1 MSIVPVLLGGDL
13 NAYSVALSFFNKYS
27 VLSHAFMRYR
37 CGATDNS
44 KFIKTHL
51 CSGLDD
57 SKIAMPELLKF
68 ARAHSTDE
76 LFLVPCSDS
85 YVSLLEAERDV
96 LSRYYSMHIPTRE
109 HFRIL
114 GDKGS
119 FYKVIDKKGI
129 PYPKTEIL
137 RFGENPENKFGSFD
151 GKVVVKP
158 SSSSEYWKHP
168 FFDMQKVYFPKN
180 KEEAQKAVNDIF
192 LSGYRKEIILQ
203 ERIVRAT
210 DRVLTTFSDNRGR
223 VSRAVYG
230 EVILEESGKTSQ
242 GNHSAIISLPLDDIC
257 FSLVDFLNEIGYKG
271 FANFDVLS
279 TGKEKYVLEVNLRQG
294 RSSDYLRGAD
304 VNIAELL
311 VENKRYGK
319 VNIDFSYKE
328 FYWHYPKHID
338 VMRYSENEWGK
349 RRADLL
355 YEAGKSISPYRNKE
369 EGTVRKLYVMIHNYR
384 LGKALRQ
391 QYLER
396 REV

>member
-27 VLSHAFMRYR
+27 VTSHAFMRYR

-57 SKIAMPELLKF
+57 SKIALPELLKF
-68 ARAHSTDE
+68 AKAHSSDE
-76 LFLVPCSDS
+76 LFLAPCSDT
-85 YVSLLEAERDV
+85 YVSLLEAERET
-96 LSRYYSMHIPTRE
+96 LSRYYSIHIPSRE

-119 FYKVIDKKGI
+119 FYGVIAERGI

-137 RFGENPENKFGSFD
+137 KFTENPLDKLGGFD
-151 GKVVVKP
+151 GALVVKP

-168 FFDMQKVYFPKN
+168 FHDMRKVYFPKT
-180 KEEAQKAVNDIF
+180 KPEAHRAVTDIF
-192 LSGYRKEIILQ
+192 LSGYRKDIILQ
-203 ERIVRAT
+203 EKIEGAT
-210 DRVLTTFSDNRGR
+210 DRVLTTFSDSRGR

-230 EVILEESGKTSQ
+230 EVILEECGKTSR

-257 FSLVDFLNEIGYKG
+257 FSLVDFLNEIGYRG
-271 FANFDVLS
+271 FANFDILFAR
-279 TGKEKYVLEVNLRQG
+279 KKKYVLEVNLRQG
-294 RSSDYLRGAD
+294 RSCDYLRGAG

-319 VNIDFSYKE
+319 ITVDFSYKE

-338 VMRYSENEWGK
+338 VVRYSDNEWGK
-349 RRADLL
+349 HRADLL
-355 YEAGKSISPYRNKE
+355 YEAGKSISPYTSKDERAL
-369 EGTVRKLYVMIHNYR
+369 RKLYVMIHNYR